1 MTRPTR
7 GEKMTDA
14 VIVSTARTPIGKAY
28 KGALNNTEGATLLGH
43 AISSA
48 LSRAKIDPAEVE
60 DVVMGCA
67 MQQGTTG
74 TNIARKAL
82 LRAGLPVTV
91 AGTTIDRQCASGL
104 QAIAAAAR
112 SVIHDGVEIA
122 IGGGI
127 ESISLVQNEHMNRF
141 HPVDDELMAMKPAMY
156 MSMLETAEV
165 VASRYNIGRDQQDA
179 YSLECQR
186 RVGASLQG
194 GRFNDEIIPF
204 TTKMAVVNKDTKEVS
219 YQQVT
224 LTKDEGPR

>member
-1 MTRPTR
+1 
-7 GEKMTDA
+7 MTDA

-28 KGALNNTEGATLLGH
+28 KGALNNTKAGTLLGPPFS
-43 AISSA
+43 AA
-48 LSRAKIDPAEVE
+48 LSRANLDGGEVE

-104 QAIAAAAR
+104 QAIALAAR
-112 SVIHDGVEIA
+112 SVIFDGVEIA
-122 IGGGI
+122 IGGGG

-141 HPVDDELMAMKPAMY
+141 HAVDDELMAMKPEIY

-165 VASRYNIGRDQQDA
+165 VASRYNIGRDRQDE
-179 YSLECQR
+179 YSL
-186 RVGASLQG
+186 G
-194 GRFNDEIIPF
+194 
-204 TTKMAVVNKDTKEVS
+204 
-219 YQQVT
+219 
-224 LTKDEGPR
+224 